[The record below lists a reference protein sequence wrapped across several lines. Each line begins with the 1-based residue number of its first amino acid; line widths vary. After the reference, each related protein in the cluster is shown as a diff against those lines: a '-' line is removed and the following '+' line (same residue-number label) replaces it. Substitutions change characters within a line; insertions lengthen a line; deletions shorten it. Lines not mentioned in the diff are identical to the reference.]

1 MQQRSWWVIPTA
13 VLGSVAVVAATLLHY
28 VQAHRLG
35 APGGYLPLAWGAGGV
50 GLIAGVANFLLSPA
64 ALRPALI
71 TFLAVTL
78 ATAGLLAATL
88 IWAFGS

>member
-1 MQQRSWWVIPTA
+1 MQQRSWWVIPAA
-13 VLGSVAVVAATLLHY
+13 VLGSGGVVAVTLLLY
-28 VQAHRLG
+28 VQAYRLG
-35 APGGYLPLAWGAGGV
+35 APGGYLPLVWGAGGV

-64 ALRPALI
+64 PRPALI

-78 ATAGLLAATL
+78 VTALLLAATL